1 MPLKLAISL
10 ISLTAYKPL
19 TSIIHLCI
27 YRYICIVQTN
37 LITLN
42 KFHIYV
48 PITENRRILLH
59 MDECFVHIT
68 ETRYHDD
75 TILLHNVSLGI
86 FILIL
91 IPGCGYIVLNFT
103 KAIYSS
109 PAKFIMELY
118 SKSQPRFNFN
128 CSINRRFSII
138 IFCVI
143 PIYGEQAY
151 SCRCRAPFV
160 CNTYIYTQIHNIR
173 IQLFLNVGPSL
184 NFRQMST
191 TKAHKTKYIRNGY
204 IYTGIFLFNIIDYSM
219 HDIIF
224 NSYI

>member
-1 MPLKLAISL
+1 M
-10 ISLTAYKPL
+10 Y
-19 TSIIHLCI
+19 
-27 YRYICIVQTN
+27 
-37 LITLN
+37 
-42 KFHIYV
+42 
-48 PITENRRILLH
+48 PITENSRILLH

-68 ETRYHDD
+68 ETRYYDD

-151 SCRCRAPFV
+151 SCRYLYIARVQSVRHPFLL
-160 CNTYIYTQIHNIR
+160 YLIYKYAYTQ
-173 IQLFLNVGPSL
+173 
-184 NFRQMST
+184 
-191 TKAHKTKYIRNGY
+191 TKSITFA
-204 IYTGIFLFNIIDYSM
+204 
-219 HDIIF
+219 F
-224 NSYI
+224 NSF

>member
-1 MPLKLAISL
+1 
-10 ISLTAYKPL
+10 
-19 TSIIHLCI
+19 
-27 YRYICIVQTN
+27 
-37 LITLN
+37 
-42 KFHIYV
+42 
-48 PITENRRILLH
+48 

-151 SCRCRAPFV
+151 SYPS
-160 CNTYIYTQIHNIR
+160 NIYLYVLYSQYSHPT
-173 IQLFLNVGPSL
+173 LFEMLAL
-184 NFRQMST
+184 
-191 TKAHKTKYIRNGY
+191 A
-204 IYTGIFLFNIIDYSM
+204 
-219 HDIIF
+219 
-224 NSYI
+224 